1 MPIFYQEDINP
12 NTRLGIW
19 KIEEDEHFFLQ
30 KVPFPAQVTHPNK
43 RLQHLAGRYLLQYL
57 FPLFPYNDILIADT
71 RKPYLPQE
79 QFHFSISHS
88 GNYAAAIV
96 SKHER
101 VGIDI
106 ELYSPKTEL
115 IKNKFLTE
123 GELHL
128 VKANKVDVSKASTVI
143 NQLPPVNYQL
153 SSQNQLFTLC
163 WCCKEAV
170 YKYWGAGG
178 IDFKK
183 HICIQHINTVKQ
195 QMDVL
200 FTKEITQL
208 IIHYSLF
215 DELCLA
221 WTVSS

>member
-1 MPIFYQEDINP
+1 MPIFYQQDINP
-12 NTRLGIW
+12 HTKLGIW
-19 KIEEDEHFFLQ
+19 KIEENETFFLQ
-30 KVPFPAQVTHPNK
+30 KVPFPEGVKHPAK

-57 FPLFPYNDILIADT
+57 FPLFPYNEILIADT

-96 SKHER
+96 SEKER

-115 IKNKFLTE
+115 VKNKFLTE
-123 GELHL
+123 AELIL
-128 VKANKVDVSKASTVI
+128 LKQSSSLSSV
-143 NQLPPVNYQL
+143 NQQL
-153 SSQNQLFTLC
+153 STHLRLYTLC
-163 WCCKEAV
+163 WCCKEAI
-170 YKYWGAGG
+170 YKHWGAGG

-183 HICIQHINTVKQ
+183 HICIQHIDTAMQ
-195 QMDVL
+195 QIDVL
-200 FTKEITQL
+200 FTKQL
-208 IIHYSLF
+208 SYFTVHYSLF

-221 WTVSS
+221 WAISK

>member
-1 MPIFYQEDINP
+1 MPIFYQQDINP
-12 NTRLGIW
+12 HTRLGIW
-19 KIEEDEHFFLQ
+19 KIEEDETFFLQ

-57 FPLFPYNDILIADT
+57 FPFFPYNEILIADT

-96 SKHER
+96 SEKQR
-101 VGIDI
+101 AGIDI

-115 IKNKFLTE
+115 VKNKFLT
-123 GELHL
+123 GAELML
-128 VKANKVDVSKASTVI
+128 LQQFSSLSSVNCQPSTV
-143 NQLPPVNYQL
+143 NRQL
-153 SSQNQLFTLC
+153 SAPSYTLC

-183 HICIQHINTVKQ
+183 HICIQQINTIQQ

-208 IIHYSLF
+208 IIHYALF

-221 WTVSS
+221 WTISS

>member
-1 MPIFYQEDINP
+1 LPLFYQKDINP
-12 NTRLGIW
+12 DTKLGIW
-19 KIEEDEHFFLQ
+19 KIAEDEDFFLQ
-30 KVPFPAQVTHPNK
+30 KVPFPQSVKHPNK

-57 FPLFPYNDILIADT
+57 FPDFPYHEILIANT

-88 GNYAAAIV
+88 GHYAAALV
-96 SKHER
+96 SEQHR

-115 IKNKFLTE
+115 VKHKFLTQT
-123 GELHL
+123 ELSL
-128 VKANKVDVSKASTVI
+128 LQSLTA
-143 NQLPPVNYQL
+143 LPPVNDQL
-153 SSQNQLFTLC
+153 SSPNDSFTLA

-170 YKYWGAGG
+170 YKYWGLGG

-183 HICIQHINTVKQ
+183 HICIQHIHTAAQ
-195 QMDVL
+195 QIEVL
-200 FTKEITQL
+200 FLKEKMALTAQ
-208 IIHYSLF
+208 YVLF

-221 WTVSS
+221 WINR

>member
-1 MPIFYQEDINP
+1 MPIFYQQDIDT

-19 KIEEDEHFFLQ
+19 KIEEEESFFLQ
-30 KVPFPAQVTHPNK
+30 KVPFPNGVTHPYK

-57 FPLFPYNDILIADT
+57 IPEFPYHEIMIADT

-88 GNYAAAIV
+88 GSYAAAIV
-96 SKHER
+96 SEQAR

-115 IKNKFLTE
+115 VKNKFLTE
-123 GELHL
+123 AELSL
-128 VKANKVDVSKASTVI
+128 LELTTLLSTV
-143 NQLPPVNYQL
+143 NGLPPTINYQL
-153 SSQNQLFTLC
+153 STLA

-183 HICIQHINTVKQ
+183 HICIQNIDVLKQ
-195 QMDVL
+195 QIAVL
-200 FTKEITQL
+200 FTKIPQQL
-208 IIHYSLF
+208 LVHFALP

-221 WTVSS
+221 WTISQ

>member
-1 MPIFYQEDINP
+1 LPIFYQQDINP
-12 NTRLGIW
+12 HTRLGIW

-57 FPLFPYNDILIADT
+57 FPLFPYNEILIADT

-88 GNYAAAIV
+88 SNYAAAIV
-96 SKHER
+96 SQQAR
-101 VGIDI
+101 AGIDI

-115 IKNKFLTE
+115 VKHKFLTE
-123 GELHL
+123 VELTLLQHHSSL
-128 VKANKVDVSKASTVI
+128 STV
-143 NQLPPVNYQL
+143 NGQPTTVNCQL
-153 SSQNQLFTLC
+153 SSPNQLFTLC

-183 HICIQHINTVKQ
+183 HICIQQVNTVKQ

-221 WTVSS
+221 WTTSS

>member
-1 MPIFYQEDINP
+1 
-12 NTRLGIW
+12 
-19 KIEEDEHFFLQ
+19 
-30 KVPFPAQVTHPNK
+30 
-43 RLQHLAGRYLLQYL
+43 
-57 FPLFPYNDILIADT
+57 LIADT

-96 SKHER
+96 SKEKR

-115 IKNKFLTE
+115 VKNKFLTE
-123 GELHL
+123 AELTL
-128 VKANKVDVSKASTVI
+128 LKQSAS
-143 NQLPPVNYQL
+143 L
-153 SSQNQLFTLC
+153 SSVNAQPLSQFYAFTLC

-183 HICIQHINTVKQ
+183 HISIQDIIPSTQ
-195 QMDVL
+195 RIDVS
-200 FTKEITQL
+200 FTKGIEQL
-208 IIHYSLF
+208 TVCYSLF
-215 DELCLA
+215 DSLCLA
-221 WTVSS
+221 WTVT

>member
-1 MPIFYQEDINP
+1 MPIFYKEDINP
-12 NTRLGIW
+12 YTKLGVW
-19 KIEEDEHFFLQ
+19 KIEEDENFFLQ
-30 KVPFPAQVTHPNK
+30 QVPFPAQVTHPNK

-57 FPLFPYNDILIADT
+57 FPKFPYKEILIADT

-96 SKHER
+96 SEQER

-115 IKNKFLTE
+115 IKHKFLTE
-123 GELHL
+123 AELTLLTHNL
-128 VKANKVDVSKASTVI
+128 SSAK
-143 NQLPPVNYQL
+143 NQLATPQL
-153 SSQNQLFTLC
+153 EFFTLC

-170 YKYWGAGG
+170 YKHWGNGG

-183 HICIQHINTVKQ
+183 HICIEDIHDTTQQIN
-195 QMDVL
+195 VL
-200 FTKEITQL
+200 FTKQPTHL
-208 IIHYSLF
+208 KVRYSLF
-215 DELCLA
+215 DALCLA
-221 WTVSS
+221 WVIS

>member
-1 MPIFYQEDINP
+1 MPIFYQKDISA
-12 NTRLGIW
+12 NTKLGVW
-19 KIEEDEHFFLQ
+19 KIAEDENFFLQ
-30 KVPFPAQVTHPNK
+30 KVPFPQGVKHPAK

-57 FPLFPYNDILIADT
+57 FPQFPYNEILIADT

-96 SKHER
+96 SKSQR
-101 VGIDI
+101 AGIDI

-115 IKNKFLTE
+115 VKNKFLTE
-123 GELHL
+123 AELLLLQPLLHQSS
-128 VKANKVDVSKASTVI
+128 VSCQPSSS
-143 NQLPPVNYQL
+143 NQ
-153 SSQNQLFTLC
+153 SFTLC

-183 HICIQHINTVKQ
+183 HICIQHINAATQDMV
-195 QMDVL
+195 VL
-200 FTKEITQL
+200 FAKQNKQL
-208 IIHYSLF
+208 LIHFSF
-215 DELCLA
+215 FEELCLA
-221 WTVSS
+221 WTTAQ

>member
-1 MPIFYQEDINP
+1 LPIFYKEDINP
-12 NTRLGIW
+12 NTKLGIW
-19 KIEEDEHFFLQ
+19 KIEEDENFFLQ
-30 KVPFPAQVTHPNK
+30 QVPYPAQVTHPNK

-57 FPLFPYNDILIADT
+57 FPNFPYHEILIADT

-96 SKHER
+96 SVQQR

-115 IKNKFLTE
+115 IRHKFLT
-123 GELHL
+123 GSELSLLTNHFL
-128 VKANKVDVSKASTVI
+128 SVDH
-143 NQLPPVNYQL
+143 QL
-153 SSQNQLFTLC
+153 SSTYLEFFTLC

-170 YKYWGAGG
+170 YKHWGNGG

-183 HICIQHINTVKQ
+183 HICIEEINTGSQ
-195 QMDVL
+195 QISVL
-200 FTKEITQL
+200 FTKQTTQL
-208 IIHYSLF
+208 KVHYTLF
-215 DELCLA
+215 DSLCLT
-221 WTVSS
+221 WTIS